1 MKEKYLI
8 SQNGSP
14 LRAGLCVYSQCCYC
28 SLVAKSSLTI
38 FCGPM
43 DCPWIS
49 QATTLEWVAI
59 SLSRGSSRPTDQT
72 QVSCLAGGFFTT
84 EPPGKTIHTAQNRK
98 NQSH

>member
-59 SLSRGSSRPTDQT
+59 SLSRGSSPTHG
-72 QVSCLAGGFFTT
+72 SNPSLLLGRW
-84 EPPGKTIHTAQNRK
+84 ILYH
-98 NQSH
+98 